1 MKQDRARPDMVLIV
15 LLVLAVAL
23 VLAVVLLLI
32 LRPMRP
38 DVETGPVQKL
48 DLQGKVW
55 VSYGDSITDGGFWQ
69 AAVAEKFGLDHRD
82 QGIGGT
88 TLAGFGP
95 LAFWQEERLTEIIA
109 AQPALI
115 TIMGGTNDFFSDF
128 YIGSPEQ
135 LDLPLEEKTMDNF
148 LGAYAYIV
156 ERLQAALPQTVIVLM
171 TTPLNTTYF
180 SDQPLNGREN
190 SIMDF
195 ADATAQV
202 AAHYALP
209 LVDMRD
215 LYQTAAEFE
224 PDFWDGIHP
233 NLEGSAKISQALIDC
248 LIDIAK

>member
-1 MKQDRARPDMVLIV
+1 MKQQRNKPDLVLLV
-15 LLVLAVAL
+15 LLVLAIAL

-32 LRPMRP
+32 FRPARP
-38 DVETGPVQKL
+38 GVGPGPVKQV
-48 DLQGKVW
+48 DLQGQVW

-95 LAFWQEERLTEIIA
+95 LAFWQEGRLSEIIA
-109 AQPALI
+109 AQPALV
-115 TIMGGTNDFFSDF
+115 TIMGGTNDFYTDN
-128 YIGSPEQ
+128 YIGTPDQ
-135 LDLPLEEKTMDNF
+135 LDLPLEENTMDNF
-148 LGAYAYIV
+148 LGAYSYNV
-156 ERLQAALPQTVIVLM
+156 ERLQAALPQTTIVLM

-180 SDQPLNGREN
+180 SDQPLNGRGN

-202 AAHYALP
+202 ADHYGLL

-248 LIDIAK
+248 LTKIAK